1 MTTKHETTGFTHD
14 TMEKDGRDG
23 EVSRAKDVGMY
34 LRGSSQCQ
42 PVPRRKMGKPTTML
56 VCTSEGGKQTP
67 DLMTSASCNR
77 ASQHNTAG
85 SQLGCRFLAQDQSLC
100 AIFHHQKYSRLS
112 SRHAHR
118 TQSRYIKTTQTVPS
132 ARSWSNPMRLTTNKW
147 FTLKVI
153 DPHYGRKFTTTEH
166 VNIGNIVTFH

>member
-1 MTTKHETTGFTHD
+1 
-14 TMEKDGRDG
+14 
-23 EVSRAKDVGMY
+23 MY
-34 LRGSSQCQ
+34 LGRSSQCQ

-67 DLMTSASCNR
+67 DLMTNASCSR

-85 SQLGCRFLAQDQSLC
+85 STRVSFSCTKEGLC
-100 AIFHHQKYSRLS
+100 AIFLHQKYSRLS

-118 TQSRYIKTTQTVPS
+118 TQSRCIKTTQTVPS
-132 ARSWSNPMRLTTNKW
+132 ARGWSNPMRLTTNKW

-166 VNIGNIVTFH
+166 VNTATSYISRLIEAFDDMS